1 MERHGELK
9 RQFSGESVLFA
20 QELIPRF
27 TNPFFGVHHRKGM
40 ACMAAIAI
48 VVAVLADSAVVV
60 AGVGEISAFRMVL
73 RGHTFPP
80 GNISI
85 FILAD

>member
-1 MERHGELK
+1 
-9 RQFSGESVLFA
+9 
-20 QELIPRF
+20 
-27 TNPFFGVHHRKGM
+27 
-40 ACMAAIAI
+40 MAAVAI
-48 VVAVLADSAVVV
+48 VVAVLSDSAVVV